1 MTAETYNVTLIEGD
15 GIGPE
20 VVGAARKVIEAAGVS
35 IEWDVQV
42 VGLKAQEQVGSLLP
56 DEALESIRRNRVAL
70 KGPITTPGSE
80 GYPSLNVAIRQ
91 RLDLFACLRPVKSL
105 KGVRS
110 LYSNVDLVVVREN
123 TEDLYAGKEHE
134 VVPGVVES
142 MKIITRVAST
152 RIARFAFQ
160 YASDN
165 SRRKITA
172 VHKANVMKLSD
183 GLFLDCCRLV
193 AKDYPDIEYEE
204 VIVDAA
210 CQHLV
215 MNPARFDVLLMEN
228 LYGDIISGLSAGL
241 VGGLGLVPGANL
253 GYECAVFEATHGSWP
268 EAAGKDIAN
277 PTALILT
284 SAMMLRHLG
293 EAEAA
298 DMVEGAVGRVL
309 AEGRVLTQD
318 LGGNASTTAYTQRVI
333 ECLSNR

>member
-35 IEWDVQV
+35 IEWDTQV

-142 MKIITRVAST
+142 LKIITRVAST

-160 YASDN
+160 YAHDN
-165 SRRKITA
+165 GRSKITA

-228 LYGDIISGLSAGL
+228 LYGDIISDLSAGL

-253 GYECAVFEATHGSWP
+253 GYGCAVFEATHGSWP

-293 EAEAA
+293 EVEAA
-298 DMVEGAVGRVL
+298 DMVEGAVGRTL
-309 AEGRVLTQD
+309 AEGRVMTQD
-318 LGGNASTTAYTQRVI
+318 LEGNASTTEYTQRVI
-333 ECLSNR
+333 ECLSNC